1 MDDEKEIAEVIA
13 LYLKNERQ
21 WVAKYLRENLGGN
34 LDIYKNAACLTL
46 EEGDVY
52 GSVHPRDAMLPEAV
66 LLVCAEIQKELKKR
80 KLQKQENECIYI
92 EKNKFIKL
100 LLACRKKW
108 SEGWSKEFREMEEK
122 KLCETVIQYMKNWMM
137 IRVEGEQVTILPG
150 VGRMT
155 GFYPEDFKTK

>member
-1 MDDEKEIAEVIA
+1 MYWGKNSDPDA

-92 EKNKFIKL
+92 EKHIFIKL
-100 LLACRKKW
+100 LLAC
-108 SEGWSKEFREMEEK
+108 
-122 KLCETVIQYMKNWMM
+122 
-137 IRVEGEQVTILPG
+137 
-150 VGRMT
+150 
-155 GFYPEDFKTK
+155 